1 MFLLQSSEMSVT
13 FWGARVKISK
23 WLVLVAIST
32 AQRAW
37 ETQKVSCGPKDSH
50 QRAWDWIVIQSLEP
64 VEIALRLP
72 VVLSTYLIGRCVAM
86 FCLWGFQVSLPKKVM
101 PTPKILWFWCFGFV
115 FVLADGAKYLNF
127 TGASS
132 LASWCLRCT
141 TRVVSAWSL
150 FVFDEFP
157 TDAGRGNLKLNG
169 VDSRWFTDVDSVTA
183 HLDLCSYLYHLV
195 I

>member
-32 AQRAW
+32 AQWAW

-64 VEIALRLP
+64 VEIALILP
-72 VVLSTYLIGRCVAM
+72 VFLSTYLIGRCVAM

-101 PTPKILWFWCFGFV
+101 PTPKNPVILVFWICFCIGRWSQISKFH
-115 FVLADGAKYLNF
+115 
-127 TGASS
+127 
-132 LASWCLRCT
+132 WCVKPCKLVSQMYYARCKRLVT
-141 TRVVSAWSL
+141 LCFWWISNRC
-150 FVFDEFP
+150 
-157 TDAGRGNLKLNG
+157 R
-169 VDSRWFTDVDSVTA
+169 SRKP
-183 HLDLCSYLYHLV
+183 
-195 I
+195 